1 VVGFCFE
8 YFQNQPVII
17 DEKTHQISSLSEV
30 LSLAKVQDNA
40 GTLAVTAQAPAL
52 AWGRW
57 GDQPSQNDYY
67 MMNISGLIQPRTYDP
82 RATSSAALTR
92 TIMAPQYSNIPYTT
106 VSTGGMT
113 ATQQHPRQ
121 HGLFTEST
129 YGVSGPAGLGSSFG
143 SNYIQQ
149 RTQVRMVDSATGNL
163 SRTLSYSDSARQSG
177 PVEDQHS
184 LYIKPEPQN
193 LSGNDSTWN
202 LNANPSFSNDSP
214 TARGHPEEATFGTDV
229 DTLMKAIQSKSQQIK
244 SQPQPHSSIDQSTSV
259 VGFPTPTSSSS
270 FSMNNTRTFIAH
282 VEKENEQMLTNDGFQ
297 DNKTPPKKRYECSIK
312 GCDKSFYQKTHL
324 EIHARA
330 HTGVKPYV
338 STHPF
343 YVEYH
348 YIGFTGDGANLSSR
362 YVRLK
367 GAINASRNEVILR

>member
-1 VVGFCFE
+1 
-8 YFQNQPVII
+8 
-17 DEKTHQISSLSEV
+17 
-30 LSLAKVQDNA
+30 VQDNA

-57 GDQPSQNDYY
+57 ADQPSQNDYY
-67 MMNISGLIQPRTYDP
+67 VMNISGLIQPRTYDP

-92 TIMAPQYSNIPYTT
+92 AIMAPQYSNLPYTT

-113 ATQQHPRQ
+113 ATQQQHQRQ
-121 HGLFTEST
+121 HNLFTEST
-129 YGVSGPAGLGSSFG
+129 YGVSGPPGLGSAFA

-149 RTQVRMVDSATGNL
+149 RPQVRMVDSATDNL
-163 SRTLSYSDSARQSG
+163 SRTLSYSESTRQSG
-177 PVEDQHS
+177 PVEDQQS
-184 LYIKPEPQN
+184 LYIKPEPQT
-193 LSGNDSTWN
+193 LPGNDSTWN
-202 LNANPSFSNDSP
+202 LNGNTSFSNASS

-259 VGFPTPTSSSS
+259 VGFPAPTSSSS
-270 FSMNNTRTFIAH
+270 FSMNNTRTFSAH
-282 VEKENEQMLTNDGFQ
+282 AEKENEQRLTNNGFQ
-297 DNKTPPKKRYECSIK
+297 DNKTPPKKRYECTIK

-338 STHPF
+338 STYF
-343 YVEYH
+343 L
-348 YIGFTGDGANLSSR
+348 FTKYD
-362 YVRLK
+362 
-367 GAINASRNEVILR
+367 ILALQENGLTLILGM

>member
-1 VVGFCFE
+1 LFLDLCSYYPSLTYLYIADLRPGLRTCFLLVDFCFE
-8 YFQNQPVII
+8 NFQNRPVII
-17 DEKTHQISSLSEV
+17 DADASISSLPEV
-30 LSLAKVQDNA
+30 LSLALVQDNV

-57 GDQPSQNDYY
+57 PDQPSQNDYY

-82 RATSSAALTR
+82 RAASSAALTR
-92 TIMAPQYSNIPYTT
+92 AVMAPQYSNLPYTT
-106 VSTGGMT
+106 VSAGGMS
-113 ATQQHPRQ
+113 ATQQHQRQ
-121 HGLFTEST
+121 HSLFTESP
-129 YGVSGPAGLGSSFG
+129 YGVSGPAGLGSAFG

-149 RTQVRMVDSATGNL
+149 RPQVRMVDPVTDNL
-163 SRTLSYSDSARQSG
+163 SRTLSYPDSARQSG

-184 LYIKPEPQN
+184 LYIKSEPQT
-193 LSGNDSTWN
+193 LSGNDSAWN
-202 LNANPSFSNDSP
+202 LNANPSFSNASP

-244 SQPQPHSSIDQSTSV
+244 SQPQLHSSIDQSTSV
-259 VGFPTPTSSSS
+259 
-270 FSMNNTRTFIAH
+270 
-282 VEKENEQMLTNDGFQ
+282 

-338 STHPF
+338 CKAQGCNQRFSQR
-343 YVEYH
+343 
-348 YIGFTGDGANLSSR
+348 GNL
-362 YVRLK
+362 K
-367 GAINASRNEVILR
+367 VICLFQQFSCIADI